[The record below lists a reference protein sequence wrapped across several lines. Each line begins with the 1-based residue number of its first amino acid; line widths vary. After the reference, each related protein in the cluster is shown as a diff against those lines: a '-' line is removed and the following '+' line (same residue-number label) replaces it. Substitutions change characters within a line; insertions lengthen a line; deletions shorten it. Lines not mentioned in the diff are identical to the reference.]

1 MDLDVERL
9 VLARRSARKMSD
21 ADRRLRARDP
31 VSDAL
36 EAFASL
42 RHTECAKDLVTLAWR
57 GGEQEI
63 LAARF
68 AMSGLA
74 ERAHQGLKRTGQ
86 EVSSPRQAL
95 TWVRLAL
102 ATSTTSLHQLALRS
116 FGPEM
121 MATAAARDL
130 PERVGYVPP
139 PHLQP
144 SPRYASIAWS
154 TASAL
159 MTVSTAHDVTLLKG
173 LCRVLAHSQDA
184 RAIEPLSRLANQSE
198 VARDAVE
205 ALCDIPASEAIHG
218 LSTVIP
224 LAHVRPAWV
233 RAGLRHRMPAAKAR
247 IERALSELSNPLR
260 DSMLSIVTDV
270 LREEGR

>member
-1 MDLDVERL
+1 MNLDVERL
-9 VLARRSARKMSD
+9 VLALRSARKMSD
-21 ADRRLRARDP
+21 TDRRLRARDP

-42 RHTECAKDLVTLAWR
+42 RHHECTRDLVTLAWR

-68 AMSGLA
+68 AMSGLG

-86 EVSSPRQAL
+86 EVSSPRQAV

-102 ATSTTSLHQLALRS
+102 ATSTTSLHQLALRA

-121 MATAAARDL
+121 MAQAAARDL
-130 PERVGYVPP
+130 PERVGYVPL

-144 SPRYASIAWS
+144 SPRYGSIAWS
-154 TASAL
+154 IASAL
-159 MTVSTAHDVTLLKG
+159 TTTLTARDTTLLKG

-184 RAIEPLSRLANQSE
+184 RAVEPLLRLANKPE

-205 ALCDIPASEAIHG
+205 ALCDIPAVEAIHR
-218 LSTVIP
+218 LSEVIP

-233 RAGLRHRMPAAKAR
+233 RAGLRHRMPEARTR
-247 IERALSELSNPLR
+247 IERAASEPSDPLR
-260 DSMLSIVTDV
+260 DSMLSIVVDV
-270 LREEGR
+270 LREGGR